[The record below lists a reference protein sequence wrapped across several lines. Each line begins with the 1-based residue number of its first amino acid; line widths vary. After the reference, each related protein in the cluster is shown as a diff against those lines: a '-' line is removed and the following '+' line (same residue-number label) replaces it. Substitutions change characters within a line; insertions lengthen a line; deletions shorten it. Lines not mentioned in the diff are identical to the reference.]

1 MLISLV
7 STTWVADLFNYLLG
21 LFACELKY
29 LQIYAIYPILYLFTM
44 LNNVYMS
51 IIVHPNKLFLII
63 CVIICMQKTVIKL
76 RHNNSP
82 RIRGKQICQ
91 RVCVRER
98 WDGGGG
104 VSLVFHH
111 PQVTGF
117 TIGWSLFLSEACWGI
132 NNPMFHHTTF
142 FKSALKTNRGW
153 TAITRTA
160 APWPWTQVTLLPS
173 IPSLYSCIN

>member
-1 MLISLV
+1 MCTISFNRCSLV
-7 STTWVADLFNYLLG
+7 LLARLELLHLFNDLLG

-51 IIVHPNKLFLII
+51 IIVHPNKLVLII

-82 RIRGKQICQ
+82 RIRRKQICQ

-104 VSLVFHH
+104 GGGVSRFSSPSSHRVHYWVEPF
-111 PQVTGF
+111 
-117 TIGWSLFLSEACWGI
+117 SL
-132 NNPMFHHTTF
+132 
-142 FKSALKTNRGW
+142 
-153 TAITRTA
+153 
-160 APWPWTQVTLLPS
+160 
-173 IPSLYSCIN
+173 